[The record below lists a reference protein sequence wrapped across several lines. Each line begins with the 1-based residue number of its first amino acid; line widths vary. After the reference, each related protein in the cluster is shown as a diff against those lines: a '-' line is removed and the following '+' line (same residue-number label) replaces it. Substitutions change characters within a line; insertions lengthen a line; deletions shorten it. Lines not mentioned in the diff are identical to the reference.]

1 MQHSSYQIL
10 NEVLDALAQMARSF
24 IIKEVKESEMFSPM
38 AEQICFVLSFYYTRE
53 PAGRLDA
60 AGLTEKTI

>member
-1 MQHSSYQIL
+1 
-10 NEVLDALAQMARSF
+10 MARSF